1 MISER
6 IRKNLWFAY
15 LSILLCWAGNAY
27 FEILRYLREGVLFA
41 RLINGRPYINDF
53 VNHYNAA
60 NQASECLRGHAVDIY
75 DPFAQNLAI
84 AALTA
89 PVVPELNFFFQY
101 PPQFFALVAPLA
113 GLGLAKAWIVWS
125 VLALVLICAALWHL
139 SADFASR
146 TFSRAFVFVAF
157 FASFPAW
164 LSFELGQTSLYQFA
178 FLAAFWLLLKRE
190 RYFVAGLESALL
202 LVKLQYVPVI
212 VSTGLLIGRF
222 RFLLGSLLSTSVLG
236 VLTVIV
242 VGLKNVW
249 SYPNALLHG
258 ETSKNVS
265 GVSAFE
271 MQNIRGELI
280 LLLGQEDRLVHT
292 AALAFL
298 GAGILLLCALW
309 FWGYPQLQKLAGRS
323 KNFAFDVC
331 ASITT
336 ISMLIVSPHTHTQD
350 YLCIA
355 ISCVFLFQSFD
366 LWNAQSRRMKMLRA
380 LIVSF
385 PFLSWI
391 FFIGKFLFKLICIQP
406 FFFWAIGVL
415 SIVLFELWPA
425 IKTVSPARDGD
436 ARIT

>member
-15 LSILLCWAGNAY
+15 FCMLLCWAFNVY
-27 FEILRYLREGVLFA
+27 FEIFRYISEGILFA

-60 NQASECLRGHAVDIY
+60 NQAAECLRGHVVDIY
-75 DPFAQNLAI
+75 DPVVQNLAI

-113 GLGLAKAWIVWS
+113 GLGLVKAWGVWS
-125 VLALVLICAALWHL
+125 ILALILICAALL
-139 SADFASR
+139 YLTADFANRS
-146 TFSRAFVFVAF
+146 FSRAFIFVAF

-178 FLAAFWLLLKRE
+178 FLAAFWLLLRSK
-190 RYFVAGLESALL
+190 RYFLAGLEAALL
-202 LVKLQYVPVI
+202 LVKLQYVPVVI
-212 VSTGLLIGRF
+212 STGLLIGRL
-222 RFLLGSLLSTSVLG
+222 RFLLGSFVSTSLLAG
-236 VLTVIV
+236 LTVLV
-242 VGLKNVW
+242 VGLKNVLN
-249 SYPNALLHG
+249 YPNALLHG

-280 LLLGQEDRLVHT
+280 LLLGQEDRLVHI

-298 GAGILLLCALW
+298 GAGMLLLCALW
-309 FWGYPQLQKLAGRS
+309 FWGYPQLQKLKGRTE
-323 KNFAFDVC
+323 NFAFEVC
-331 ASITT
+331 ASVST
-336 ISMLIVSPHTHTQD
+336 IAMLVVSPHTHTQD

-355 ISCVFLFQSFD
+355 IACVFLFHAFD
-366 LWNAQSRRMKMLRA
+366 LWNAQSSRLKFLRG

-406 FFFWAIGVL
+406 FFVWAVVVL
-415 SIVLFELWPA
+415 AIVLVELKDLLKRESA
-425 IKTVSPARDGD
+425 NKHT
-436 ARIT
+436 